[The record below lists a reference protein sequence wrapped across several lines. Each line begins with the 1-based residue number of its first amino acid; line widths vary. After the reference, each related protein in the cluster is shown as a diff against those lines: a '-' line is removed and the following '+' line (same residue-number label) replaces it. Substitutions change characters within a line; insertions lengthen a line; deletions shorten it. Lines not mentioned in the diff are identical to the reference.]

1 MSAQPYRTRSDLVVN
16 ALAKLGVA
24 ISNQPPDLEDVQY
37 VDTEIEAIFRKLE
50 GMEIVFVAD
59 RGEPGPVGGNIPAGL
74 FDDLGS
80 IVAELVAPKF
90 GVTADDMAKI
100 TTKGLGIP
108 PGSGAAAMSIKKIMR
123 GRYTGEVLR
132 VEFF

>member
-1 MSAQPYRTRSDLVVN
+1 MALAYRTRSDLITN

-37 VDTEIEAIFRKLE
+37 VDVEIEAIFRKLE
-50 GMEIVFVAD
+50 SSDVVYVAD
-59 RGEPGPVGGNIPAGL
+59 RGGPGPVGGNIPADL

-90 GVTADDMAKI
+90 GITSDDMAKVVAR
-100 TTKGLGIP
+100 GLGIP
-108 PGSGAAAMSIKKIMR
+108 PGTGAAAMNIHKMRR
-123 GRYTGEVLR
+123 GRPTYEILR
-132 VEFF
+132 TDYF

>member
-1 MSAQPYRTRSDLVVN
+1 MALAYRTRSDLITN

-37 VDTEIEAIFRKLE
+37 VDTEIESIFRKLE
-50 GMEIVFVAD
+50 SIEICFVPD
-59 RGEPGPVGGNIPAGL
+59 RGQPGPAGGNIPSAM

-90 GVTADDMAKI
+90 GISSDDMAKV
-100 TTKGLGIP
+100 TAKGLGIP
-108 PGSGAAAMSIKKIMR
+108 PGSGAAAMSLHKIVR
-123 GRYTGEVLR
+123 GRPTFEDLR
-132 VEFF
+132 TQYF